1 MEGGRRRL
9 GWYENLG
16 VGEGNPD
23 VLHSQKSPEKG
34 LSLLATLGK

>member
-16 VGEGNPD
+16 AGEGNPD
-23 VLHSQKSPEKG
+23 SQTSAEKG
-34 LSLLATLGK
+34 LSLQATFGK

>member
-9 GWYENLG
+9 GWYESLG

-23 VLHSQKSPEKG
+23 SQTSPEKG
-34 LSLLATLGK
+34 LSLQTTLGK